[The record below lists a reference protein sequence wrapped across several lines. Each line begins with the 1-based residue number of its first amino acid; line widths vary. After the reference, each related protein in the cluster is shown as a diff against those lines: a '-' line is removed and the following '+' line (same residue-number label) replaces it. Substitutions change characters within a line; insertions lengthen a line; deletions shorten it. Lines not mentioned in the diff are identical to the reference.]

1 MMTELYLGPAPKSE
15 IKSKYLF
22 RPEWKQTPEV
32 FLMLRKY
39 LLILGKI
46 KYVWATLSEWDKYL
60 VTQWM

>member
-22 RPEWKQTPEV
+22 RPEWKQIPEV

-39 LLILGKI
+39 LLILG
-46 KYVWATLSEWDKYL
+46 
-60 VTQWM
+60 